1 MERPASTPTLAPDSI
16 DFGSSEESSSPTTEA
31 IGPNNSPETDAGS
44 TTPRS
49 PASTAVPFGDSPGS
63 HTPQTKELEWN
74 RFYKFY
80 QLWVLLI
87 LLAFLSALTWFDFYV
102 ATITTDDNALNG
114 KDYLDKILPVVVPVF
129 TFLLGM
135 TTKQKAD

>member
-1 MERPASTPTLAPDSI
+1 METHGSTSDATL
-16 DFGSSEESSSPTTEA
+16 DFGTAEARALPQTEPVAIVANPRQETTTSSVPVSTEL
-31 IGPNNSPETDAGS
+31 
-44 TTPRS
+44 
-49 PASTAVPFGDSPGS
+49 PFGDSRGS
-63 HTPQTKELEWN
+63 HTPHTAELAWN

-87 LLAFLSALTWFDFYV
+87 LLASLGVLIWFDYYV
-102 ATITTDDNALNG
+102 ATIAASDSALSK

-135 TTKQKAD
+135 TTRQRVGS